1 MLSRLGIESRLQ
13 LLVTLCVMSLIVV
26 TTLGG
31 SGGAPWV
38 FFTYRT
44 LLVLTTVLSV
54 IGSRKTEDRV
64 SPLFLGLAG
73 LVLALMLISVLRI
86 RGSHFE
92 GFYLWYK
99 YLFFACA
106 FLSLANYSRLQSA
119 RWKALL
125 LGTVV
130 AIGLA
135 HLVPDLLRWQPVY
148 GFSRQNSNYFGTFLL
163 ICLAAALSTAVF
175 GVERVWRAVAGLL
188 AVVTLLGIFKTTSR
202 GATLAA
208 AGMIVLAA
216 IRGRGRISRQVWLG
230 IGLAGLLTAMIAS
243 PFLIRKFMDRGDID
257 PYNYARKEIWL
268 GSIHVIAQNPV
279 LGVGFGQ
286 FFHVSKRFTLPVEGA
301 VARYLKRAQMAHS
314 EYLQHMAEQGIPATL
329 LLLSLFAYMAFLA
342 WKRAE
347 KTFPEYRMFQEAAI
361 LTAFGVGAH
370 GLVDNCWTIPVT
382 TSSLIV
388 LSLADLMPLRKKE
401 RQLKLSAMGVA
412 LAGVAVGLIYLVSTA
427 IPALGLYYND
437 LGHQAYD
444 RNDFAAAERLHL
456 KAIRFVPDHPLFLD
470 NLGMVYLQ
478 ASIDL
483 KQPQLIQNAGTYFE
497 RAIDASPQ
505 SLDPHI
511 HMETLLIRELSGD
524 PTRDAPVYKDIL
536 KYDTELLQIDPFI
549 PFVRKNLGSAYYNLG
564 NPEEG
569 FKQLSTA
576 IGYEPNYVP
585 GYLQM
590 ATWYGERGDNDS
602 NRKYTAAALTIIN
615 KYKAFKP
622 TEGYEV
628 VLLGRPP
635 QAK

>member
-1 MLSRLGIESRLQ
+1 
-13 LLVTLCVMSLIVV
+13 MSLIVV

-44 LLVLTTVLSV
+44 LLILTTVLCV
-54 IGSRKTEDRV
+54 IGSRRSEDRGWPV
-64 SPLFLGLAG
+64 FLGLTG
-73 LVLALMLISVLRI
+73 LVLALMLVSVLRI

-92 GFYLWYK
+92 GLYLWYK
-99 YLFFACA
+99 YLFFACG
-106 FLSLANYSRLQSA
+106 FLSLANYSRFQSA
-119 RWKALL
+119 KWKTLL

-130 AIGLA
+130 AVGLA
-135 HLVPDLLRWQPVY
+135 HLAPDLLRWKPVY
-148 GFSRQNSNYFGTFLL
+148 GFSHQNTNYFGTFLL
-163 ICLAAALSTAVF
+163 ICLAATVSTAVF
-175 GVERVWRAVAGLL
+175 GVERLWRGVAGLL

-208 AGMIVLAA
+208 AGIIVLAA

-230 IGLAGLLTAMIAS
+230 IGLASLLTAVLSS
-243 PFLIRKFMDRGDID
+243 PFLVRKFMDRGDID

-268 GSIHVIAQNPV
+268 GSIHAIEQNPI

-286 FFHVSKRFTLPVEGA
+286 FFHVSKRFTLPVDGA

-314 EYLQHMAEQGIPATL
+314 EYLQHMAEQGIPTTL
-329 LLLSLFAYMAFLA
+329 LLLSLFAYLVFLA

-347 KTFPEYRMFQEAAI
+347 QTWPEYRMFQEAAI

-370 GLVDNCWTIPVT
+370 GLVDNCWIIPVT

-401 RQLKLSAMGVA
+401 SKVKLSATGVA
-412 LAGVAVGLIYLVSTA
+412 LAGVAVGLIYLFSTA

-444 RNDFAAAERLHL
+444 RNDFAGAERLHL
-456 KAIRFVPDHPLFLD
+456 KAIRFIPDHPLFLD

-483 KQPQLIQNAGTYFE
+483 KQPQLLESARTYFS
-497 RAIDASPQ
+497 RAIEASPQ

-511 HMETLLIRELSGD
+511 HMETVLIRELTGD
-524 PTRDAPVYKDIL
+524 PTRDVPVYKDIL
-536 KYDTELLQIDPFI
+536 KCDTELLQIDPFI
-549 PFVRKNLGSAYYNLG
+549 PFVRKNLASAYYNLG

-576 IGYEPNYVP
+576 INYEPNYVP

-590 ATWYGERGDNDS
+590 ASWYGERGDTDS
-602 NRKYTAAALTIIN
+602 NKKYTTAALMIIN
-615 KYKAFKP
+615 KYRTFKP